1 MSAPGR
7 SPGRRPPPS
16 EARLPL
22 TGASSTA
29 SWHPAPVLQATPVQS
44 QHRPPHEHPSPE
56 RSLPP
61 SVPRTAYTRTH
72 AHTCTQNTHAYADT
86 HAHTYLCPYIHT
98 CRHMLT
104 CTQDT
109 HAYADMHTHAQVRTH
124 IHMHVCTH
132 TDTHMQTHTCTRMD
146 MHTHMHAHRDVHT
159 HTALPSF
166 QADGGESPP

>member
-61 SVPRTAYTRTH
+61 SVPRTTYTCTH
-72 AHTCTQNTHAYADT
+72 AHTCTRMHNTHMLT
-86 HAHTYLCPYIHT
+86 HAHKTPMHAHT
-98 CRHMLT
+98 CTSAHT
-104 CTQDT
+104 YS
-109 HAYADMHTHAQVRTH
+109 HACVHTHRH
-124 IHMHVCTH
+124 
-132 TDTHMQTHTCTRMD
+132 THMQTHTCTRMD

>member
-1 MSAPGR
+1 MAGPSMSAPGR

-72 AHTCTQNTHAYADT
+72 AHTCTRTHNTHMLTHAHKTPMHAHTCTSAHTYSHACVHTHRHTHADT
-86 HAHTYLCPYIHT
+86 HMHT
-98 CRHMLT
+98 
-104 CTQDT
+104 DG
-109 HAYADMHTHAQVRTH
+109 HAHTHARTQR
-124 IHMHVCTH
+124 CA
-132 TDTHMQTHTCTRMD
+132 
-146 MHTHMHAHRDVHT
+146 HAHGP
-159 HTALPSF
+159 AFLS
-166 QADGGESPP
+166 G